1 MIAAQRLAVQVPIP
15 MLMQEADIEAQ
26 IADAAC
32 FTRRHTIASIYR
44 ARSGHPGGALSCADI
59 LACLFG
65 AEMNVWPSS
74 VRDPHRD
81 RFVLSKGHAA
91 PALYAI
97 GAYHGFCDKK
107 DALGLRKL
115 GSPFQGHP
123 HVRDLPWVETSTGSL
138 GQGFSVAL
146 GMAMGMKLQR
156 IRSRVYA
163 LLGDGELQE
172 GQVWEAAMCAAHH
185 KLDNLCAIIDY
196 NKLQSDASNEVIMRL
211 EPLADKWRAFGW
223 TVFEIDGHNIP
234 EILSTLHLAAS
245 TFDRPSVL
253 IAHTVKGK
261 GVPYMENIASWHG
274 SVTLSREQA
283 CDALLAL
290 GAQHQEIT
298 EYLDV

>member
-1 MIAAQRLAVQVPIP
+1 
-15 MLMQEADIEAQ
+15 
-26 IADAAC
+26 
-32 FTRRHTIASIYR
+32 
-44 ARSGHPGGALSCADI
+44 
-59 LACLFG
+59 
-65 AEMNVWPSS
+65 MNVWPSS

-115 GSPFQGHP
+115 CSPFQGHP